1 MGRPETVIDPT
12 EGPVQQ
18 FSMELR
24 ELRRKAGSPTYREMS
39 KRVHYSVAAL
49 SEAARGTRRPTLEIT
64 RAFVE
69 ACAGDVPHWEER
81 WRKLNAELGIDEE
94 AGEAGEVRE
103 GAVRAVRSRVPLSA
117 PSQAVPNQGV
127 PKRGVPKRQVPK
139 QGVPRQAVPGRAQG
153 TRLPAWREVR
163 TRAGGGPAVRYAATA
178 ACAAAFVAGVVMG
191 GRNAARR

>member
-127 PKRGVPKRQVPK
+127 P
-139 QGVPRQAVPGRAQG
+139 RQAVPGRVQG